1 VPRKWIQWIEAGYV
15 AALPFLGAW
24 SALEL
29 DSDYAQWI
37 IFGGWLL
44 ATMNIYIYV
53 PVILQGMGRN
63 WVLLALPLARILVL
77 AFKQSESDG
86 SLWAFFLDEAL
97 IETGSLMIGFALYF
111 LFGTGIAG
119 TSAWSEFGLLGV
131 LLFVLLFL
139 GSVGGFVMACL
150 EQQPEGR
157 WDTVVYMGLALA
169 LSVWQKIGFI
179 TAIKNGEANP
189 DAVFTENFMILAL
202 APLAYILVLPALFA
216 LRTWIANEWF

>member
-1 VPRKWIQWIEAGYV
+1 
-15 AALPFLGAW
+15 
-24 SALEL
+24 
-29 DSDYAQWI
+29 
-37 IFGGWLL
+37 
-44 ATMNIYIYV
+44 
-53 PVILQGMGRN
+53 
-63 WVLLALPLARILVL
+63 
-77 AFKQSESDG
+77 
-86 SLWAFFLDEAL
+86 
-97 IETGSLMIGFALYF
+97 
-111 LFGTGIAG
+111 
-119 TSAWSEFGLLGV
+119 
-131 LLFVLLFL
+131 
-139 GSVGGFVMACL
+139 MACL